1 MNDFNNFSD
10 KVTFICSG
18 GDFSSGSVIPKWLKN
33 SGIKISSLTKNQLA
47 AVIKAGKNG
56 NDLDAARNLAKTF
69 IKDGNNKPSKDSK
82 SQEDLTT
89 KLTDEQLQKFQYTL
103 TGARTGTKSAAEK
116 AKAYEEKLKAE
127 KAKAEYDKF
136 TSPGAVQNRNT
147 QNSLENE
154 ALRKKLEIQSEGGR
168 IRHAAR
174 GVLGSISDDSA
185 KTYHINKY
193 DSGNDESVIG
203 YTLKNRKGL
212 TNMGMDL
219 ISGFDPKRE
228 SKEVRAYRERSDKA
242 LEKVA
247 KAKESKLEK
256 LKERSDK
263 ALEKATKTKE
273 SELEKLKKKYDK
285 ADSKALSAVKT
296 LDTSSERDVAKAD
309 KLSKKAIELE
319 KEYKKAKKKGVQ
331 SDKADKLTTK
341 ATELQKE
348 YKKVKKEDV
357 QSDKADKLGAKANE
371 LQQSERVQAFG
382 KSIKTAGDAGSL
394 GLDFISS
401 KHRDRTIREGG
412 YEELDRK
419 KAQIAYALGDRSL
432 STKIASGRGLLG
444 KLHTSKIRSN
454 RKRYA
459 RSLQYGLGFSEND
472 LQNLSLILSKD
483 FSDETDEVPELSWQP
498 EEYAKLNAILTTDF
512 ETLDEQVALEKSQNN
527 FSEEEEESDNPDLE
541 VQTDNPT
548 DDPKIDKG
556 ETELAVDYDNLD
568 NDALVK
574 ILNTSFYRVND
585 EEKRYQESI
594 AKGFSDED
602 RESDAYGEFLE
613 GFSTFIDSS
622 RTY

>member
-33 SGIKISSLTKNQLA
+33 SGIKISGLTKKQLA

-56 NDLDAARNLAKTF
+56 NDLDAARKLAETF
-69 IKDGNNKPSKDSK
+69 IKDGDNKPSKDPK

-103 TGARTGTKSAAEK
+103 TRARTGTKSAAEK
-116 AKAYEEKLKAE
+116 VKAYEEKLKAE

-136 TSPGAVQNRNT
+136 TSPGAVQIRNT

-154 ALRKKLEIQSEGGR
+154 ALRRKLEIQSEGGR

-185 KTYHINKY
+185 NTYHINKY
-193 DSGNDESVIG
+193 DSGKGWVKDDDGNKVFDKGESVIG

-219 ISGFDPKRE
+219 ISGFDPNTDSRKVRRY
-228 SKEVRAYRERSDKA
+228 KE
-242 LEKVA
+242 
-247 KAKESKLEK
+247 KAKE
-256 LKERSDK
+256 
-263 ALEKATKTKE
+263 AGMKATDPDNQ
-273 SELEKLKKKYDK
+273 S
-285 ADSKALSAVKT
+285 T
-296 LDTSSERDVAKAD
+296 LMQDYYKGKAD
-309 KLSKKAIELE
+309 KLLNKAAER
-319 KEYKKAKKKGVQ
+319 KQ
-331 SDKADKLTTK
+331 T
-341 ATELQKE
+341 
-348 YKKVKKEDV
+348 
-357 QSDKADKLGAKANE
+357 
-371 LQQSERVQAFG
+371 ERVKSFG
-382 KSIKTAGDAGSL
+382 KSVNTVGDAGSL

-401 KHRDRTIREGG
+401 KHRDKTIREGG
-412 YEELDRK
+412 YEALKRK
-419 KAQIAYALGDRSL
+419 QAKLAYALGDRSL

-444 KLHTSKIRSN
+444 KLHTRRIRSN

-527 FSEEEEESDNPDLE
+527 FSEEEEESDNPDSE

-574 ILNTSFYRVND
+574 ILNTSFYKVND

>member
-18 GDFSSGSVIPKWLKN
+18 GDFSSKSSVPDWLRK
-33 SGIKISSLTKNQLA
+33 SDIKTNGLSKNQVK
-47 AVIKAGKNG
+47 AVVKAGKNG

-69 IKDGNNKPSKDSK
+69 AKDGNNRPPKDSK

-89 KLTDEQLQKFQYTL
+89 KLTDKQLQKFQYAL
-103 TGARTGTKSAAEK
+103 TGARTGTKSAAET
-116 AKAYEEKLKAE
+116 AKTYEEKLKAE

-136 TSPGAVQNRNT
+136 TSPGAVQNRTT

-168 IRHAAR
+168 VRHAAR

-185 KTYHINKY
+185 NTYHINKY
-193 DSGNDESVIG
+193 DSGKGWVTDKDGNQVFDKGESVIG

-242 LEKVA
+242 LEKVSE
-247 KAKESKLEK
+247 AKESK
-256 LKERSDK
+256 
-263 ALEKATKTKE
+263 
-273 SELEKLKKKYDK
+273 LEKLKKKYDK

-319 KEYKKAKKKGVQ
+319 KEYKK
-331 SDKADKLTTK
+331 
-341 ATELQKE
+341 
-348 YKKVKKEDV
+348 VKKEDV

-382 KSIKTAGDAGSL
+382 KSVKTAGDAGSL

-444 KLHTSKIRSN
+444 KLHTSRIRSN

-472 LQNLSLILSKD
+472 LQNLSLILAKD

-527 FSEEEEESDNPDLE
+527 FSEEEGESDNPDSE
-541 VQTDNPT
+541 VQTDNPS

-574 ILNTSFYRVND
+574 ILNTSFYKVND

-613 GFSTFIDSS
+613 GFSSFIDSS